1 MDEQILKEVRELKKL
16 ISEQNMLKKEV
27 LTFNE
32 AAIYL
37 EVSHSH
43 LYKLTSSG
51 AVPFYKPNGKKLYF
65 KREELDAWLLSNR
78 SSSKEEIEQQAAD
91 YLIKKGRVML
101 CVK

>member
-1 MDEQILKEVRELKKL
+1 MDEIILSKL
-16 ISEQNMLKKEV
+16 NSIEKMLTEQTMLKKEV

-43 LYKLTSSG
+43 LYKMTSSG

-65 KREELDAWLLSNR
+65 KRAELDAWLLSNR

-101 CVK
+101 